1 MLRREEGGGLC
12 LRGMRNGRGV
22 GGGGIAKMGKWG
34 EMEWVGGSGDCYLL
48 CFTLLL
54 GVGI

>member
-1 MLRREEGGGLC
+1 MLRREEVAGVVFKGNEEWE
-12 LRGMRNGRGV
+12 RRWGRR
-22 GGGGIAKMGKWG
+22 IAKMGIWG